1 MNNPFRANNNPN
13 NSNAQSVY
21 NHSNSNNYS
30 TFLKN
35 RNQSSF
41 EQEERDAY
49 VSGAFQNDQ

>member
-1 MNNPFRANNNPN
+1 MNNPFRANYNPS
-13 NSNAQSVY
+13 NSNAPSVY

-30 TFLKN
+30 TFLRN